1 MRIAATSTPSAGF
14 GGVVTVSRPIG
25 GNRSVVCQIAAIA
38 TSLGLA
44 TTTRTRTRTQC
55 PPTAHGSAAQ
65 PLVAHD
71 NPAHDRSRDVCT
83 AAQQFG
89 PDAAPQNR
97 DQGCPHAL
105 TWVGPFLCA
114 SPSHP
119 CQDGWMGFFRYREA
133 AWIARLGNLRNT
145 IRQEIIGR
153 HLDVHIAAGA
163 TVLDVGCGQ
172 GTQSLRLMGR
182 GCVVTGV
189 EPSSDLLA
197 RFRNDASDAGV
208 SPELVQGEIDEL
220 DALLARRTFDAVCA
234 HGLLMYLDDPGKAI
248 AQLTERVAPNGM
260 LSITFKNAH
269 GLQCDRRCGSNGVK
283 RSLPSARPNTQTNSA
298 STLAPTGWM
307 KSRAFFNVW
316 VSGSTPGTES
326 ASSTMRSAATSTHQR
341 AAFSKMS

>member
-1 MRIAATSTPSAGF
+1 
-14 GGVVTVSRPIG
+14 
-25 GNRSVVCQIAAIA
+25 
-38 TSLGLA
+38 
-44 TTTRTRTRTQC
+44 
-55 PPTAHGSAAQ
+55 
-65 PLVAHD
+65 
-71 NPAHDRSRDVCT
+71 
-83 AAQQFG
+83 
-89 PDAAPQNR
+89 
-97 DQGCPHAL
+97 
-105 TWVGPFLCA
+105 
-114 SPSHP
+114 
-119 CQDGWMGFFRYREA
+119 MGFFDTGEA

-269 GLQCDRRCGSNGVK
+269 GL
-283 RSLPSARPNTQTNSA
+283 AMRPA
-298 STLAPTGWM
+298 
-307 KSRAFFNVW
+307 
-316 VSGSTPGTES
+316 
-326 ASSTMRSAATSTHQR
+326 MRQQWGEAI
-341 AAFSKMS
+341 AAFGATQYTNELGVDARSHRLDEVEGLLQRVGFGIDAWYGVRVFNDAIRGDVDPPEGGLLEDVLEAEDLAGRTDPYRWLGSQLHVIATRRPLDITTP